1 MSSHTKY
8 PSGCIYTKLFYGWYC
23 NFLTHLFRPTMGCR
37 NGKPVLNEEDKKLLS
52 ETSGLTV
59 DQVEERFQA
68 FLKDHPDGKMKKKD
82 FRCMISQ
89 VRCSK
94 SLYLYLVICEIKYSV
109 HK

>member
-1 MSSHTKY
+1 
-8 PSGCIYTKLFYGWYC
+8 
-23 NFLTHLFRPTMGCR
+23 MGCR

-94 SLYLYLVICEIKYSV
+94 SLYLYLVICEVKDFFILCLYVLYLSLFSIYSLTI
-109 HK
+109 